1 MLQRFLMFELFPFT
15 WLENP
20 FAPEDVDALKEVKS
34 SRNNP
39 IASGENLGLFE
50 GFVGFPNSS
59 L

>member
-1 MLQRFLMFELFPFT
+1 MFELFPFT